1 MLALVA
7 CSLKLVKLLG
17 LYKRMQHCWPT
28 TPNNVGS
35 CWHLLHPFAWAFTQ
49 LVKPVPFKLGADYV
63 MLEWSLKSETRLQPR
78 HHVLSFGA
86 KFGH

>member
-1 MLALVA
+1 M
-7 CSLKLVKLLG
+7 
-17 LYKRMQHCWPT
+17 
-28 TPNNVGS
+28 
-35 CWHLLHPFAWAFTQ
+35 LHPFAWAFTQ

-63 MLEWSLKSETRLQPR
+63 MLEWSLKSETRLQPG